1 MSTLLYIT
9 AHPHDDRA
17 SYSMAVGKAFLDAY
31 RENHPGDHI
40 VTLDLYKAYIPQ
52 IDTDV
57 FSGWGKLRSGSSF
70 DQLSEEE
77 KKKVT
82 RFGELT
88 DQFVAGDKYVFVTP
102 MWNFSFPPLMKAYI
116 DTICTAGKT
125 FKYTENGPVGLLTGK
140 KALHVYACGG
150 VYSEGPGA
158 GSDFGSP
165 YLKRIMSFFGISS
178 FETLY
183 VEGMAQ
189 FPDRAEQIKQ
199 DAVKHAQEKAR
210 TF

>member
-1 MSTLLYIT
+1 
-9 AHPHDDRA
+9 
-17 SYSMAVGKAFLDAY
+17 
-31 RENHPGDHI
+31 
-40 VTLDLYKAYIPQ
+40 
-52 IDTDV
+52 
-57 FSGWGKLRSGSSF
+57 
-70 DQLSEEE
+70 
-77 KKKVT
+77 
-82 RFGELT
+82 
-88 DQFVAGDKYVFVTP
+88 
-102 MWNFSFPPLMKAYI
+102 
-116 DTICTAGKT
+116 
-125 FKYTENGPVGLLTGK
+125 NGPVGLLTGK

-165 YLKRIMSFFGISS
+165 YLKTIMSFFGISS

-199 DAVKHAQEKAR
+199 DAIKHAQEKAR